1 MQSIHLSINT
11 TEGPGPEWGVADDLL
26 CVYNCVQVE
35 EIRQLVDSELGYAT
49 GTTLHTKRSKVS
61 NKFTYYVLNCYP
73 LQISRHCH
81 ICCGDHSPP
90 VPLYCPFSPLLFLS
104 SPSSLLSSFP
114 SLLSPLLFSSF
125 LLSLL
130 SSAPRLFLHPLPPP
144 PVSHF
149 LAIKAGTMLVTTS
162 VCPCTSTY
170 CTSSWRSSPFSLAQ
184 AILSKQAS
192 LHRTDSSW
200 TTGSV
205 VKMARVGGLGRKRE
219 GWRVRE
225 KQGGRR
231 EGSGGRRD
239 EGKRGRRPLYH

>member
-90 VPLYCPFSPLLFLS
+90 VPLYCPFSPLLFPLISLLPPLLFPLSPFPSPVFLLSPFPPLLCTSPLSPS
-104 SPSSLLSSFP
+104 SPSSTRVSFP
-114 SLLSPLLFSSF
+114 SNKSWHNVGHYFS
-125 LLSLL
+125 
-130 SSAPRLFLHPLPPP
+130 
-144 PVSHF
+144 V
-149 LAIKAGTMLVTTS
+149 
-162 VCPCTSTY
+162 
-170 CTSSWRSSPFSLAQ
+170 
-184 AILSKQAS
+184 
-192 LHRTDSSW
+192 
-200 TTGSV
+200 
-205 VKMARVGGLGRKRE
+205 
-219 GWRVRE
+219 
-225 KQGGRR
+225 
-231 EGSGGRRD
+231 
-239 EGKRGRRPLYH
+239 PLYIHLLYIIMEVFPIFPCSSNFVQTSITP